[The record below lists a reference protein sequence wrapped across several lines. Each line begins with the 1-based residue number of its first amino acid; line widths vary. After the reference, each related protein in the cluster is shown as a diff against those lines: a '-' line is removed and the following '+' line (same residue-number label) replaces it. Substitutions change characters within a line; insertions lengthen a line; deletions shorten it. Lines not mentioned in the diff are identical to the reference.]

1 VRIFLSSDCIDVPA
15 QMLER
20 TDIAWICPNRQD
32 AIPEAHLYIWDYTP
46 GLDLQSYIL
55 ARRNG
60 QHLVV
65 TDPKNLDSL
74 SEVQN
79 FVCILLRPVAPSTL
93 KAFVEFAFKTWEGQ
107 QHVREAEALRLDR
120 DTLLQCLLEV
130 NLKLQEYDRERTN
143 FLARALHDFRTP
155 LTALHGYCG
164 LLAEGKLG
172 EVTAAQR
179 ELLERMR
186 HSTRRLARLAG
197 GTLDLLIHGRIQKRV
212 AKLETDIGQIFE
224 RALDDI
230 FPFVQDKSV
239 HVDTR
244 ITPPE
249 GILFLEPEQIQQVL
263 VNLLENSCRFTP
275 RNGHIKIR
283 GYTVHR
289 DDANDFAEAYRVDI
303 SDSGPGV
310 PANLAERIFEEYSS
324 YSGGADRSGGG
335 LGLAICRAIITA
347 HGGTIWTKPSE
358 AGGKFS
364 FILPLSP
371 FRAASMESFE
381 DDGLARQSSG
391 KERT

>member
-1 VRIFLSSDCIDVPA
+1 
-15 QMLER
+15 MKER
-20 TDIAWICPNRQD
+20 TDITWIRSNRQD

-46 GLDLQSYIL
+46 GLDLKSCIL

-65 TDPKNLDSL
+65 TDPKNLDSFG
-74 SEVQN
+74 EVQN
-79 FVCILLRPVAPSTL
+79 FVCILLKPVTPSTL
-93 KAFVEFAFKTWEGQ
+93 KAFVEFALKTWEGQ
-107 QHVREAEALRLDR
+107 QHAHEAEILRLDR
-120 DTLLQCLLEV
+120 DTLLQCVLEV
-130 NLKLQEYDRERTN
+130 NLKLQEYDQERTN

-172 EVTAAQR
+172 EVAAPQR

-197 GTLDLLIHGRIQKRV
+197 GALDLLIHGRIQTRIV
-212 AKLETDIGQIFE
+212 KLETDIGQILQ

-275 RNGHIKIR
+275 KNGHIKIR

-289 DDANDFAEAYRVDI
+289 SDGYDSASVECDRQKYVAGAYRVDI

-324 YSGGADRSGGG
+324 YSGAADRSGGG
-335 LGLAICRAIITA
+335 LGLAICRAIINA
-347 HGGTIWTKPSE
+347 HGGTIWTKPSQ

-371 FRAASMESFE
+371 LRAAASVENFPDEELDRRSI
-381 DDGLARQSSG
+381 G